1 MSQLKMKRKSFQKEQ
16 LKKITKEEKKPMPNH
31 IQEYFAKIEGSK
43 EAFHSRELFKA
54 SREDVDIK
62 TDLSIQEIV
71 LINKLLFNNELLKK
85 RKLLPVYSDFLY
97 NYMRLKISLDRK
109 SRGEFVSINRGDKT
123 EEATALLSNL
133 ANITGVKK

>member
-1 MSQLKMKRKSFQKEQ
+1 MTEKRKQ
-16 LKKITKEEKKPMPNH
+16 MPNH

-85 RKLLPVYSDFLY
+85 SKLNPIYQDFLY

-109 SRGEFVSINRGDKT
+109 SRGEFVSINKVDHT
-123 EEATALLSNL
+123 DEATNLLSNL
-133 ANITGVKK
+133 SNINSSKK